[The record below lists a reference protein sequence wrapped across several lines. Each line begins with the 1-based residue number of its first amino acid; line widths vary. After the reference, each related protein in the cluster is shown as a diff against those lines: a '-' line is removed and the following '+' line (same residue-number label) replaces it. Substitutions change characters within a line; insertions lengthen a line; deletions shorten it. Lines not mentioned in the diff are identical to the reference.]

1 MIGDINNQVS
11 TAQAV
16 TVSAV
21 STSSIDLLARQD
33 IGAGVTKLR
42 LHVVPTTTVLPIHGA
57 NVAVTFTAA
66 TDIVTLPAHGLPVGT
81 PVVFNSITT
90 TTGIDPGTIYYVTN
104 GASNPATNTFML
116 ATTRALAMQG
126 VTTVDLLTGDGT
138 GTMTVLADVDFQ
150 IITADDA
157 DLTLGITVIGS
168 SGPIQYPAARTCT
181 FNATTNVCTLATHS
195 WPNGTP
201 VRFSG
206 AGTQPAEIT
215 AGVTYFVTNAAAG
228 TFQMA
233 TTLENARNG
242 VAIDLTTAGSGVLAV
257 TPVTGHLVAA
267 GAAGTA
273 SPPVGIVTVEIN
285 PQYGSIGQRY
295 LGCRYWLANGAFS
308 AGAFTAKFA
317 LDPGNTP
324 KVYPTGT
331 RYLL

>member
-33 IGAGVTKLR
+33 IGAGATKLR
-42 LHVVPTTTVLPIHGA
+42 LHVAPTTTVLPVHGA
-57 NVAVTFTAA
+57 NVAVTFTDAGDLVGL
-66 TDIVTLPAHGLPVGT
+66 TAHGLPVGT
-81 PVVFNSITT
+81 PVVFNSITS
-90 TTGIDPGTIYYVTN
+90 TTGITAGTIYYVTN
-104 GASNPATNTFML
+104 GASNPAADTFML
-116 ATTRALAMQG
+116 ASTRALAMQG
-126 VTTVDLLTGDGT
+126 VTTVALTTDGT

-228 TFQMA
+228 TFQIA
-233 TTLENARNG
+233 TTLDNARNG
-242 VAIDLTTAGSGVLAV
+242 VALDLTTAGSGVLAV

-317 LDPGNTP
+317 LDPGDTP